1 MRVPFHFQYHLFFWP
16 TSRSFFS
23 SWLAILFTFQAHFS
37 LSKIK
42 ATICNR
48 NKVCAVHLHIQKCIQ
63 FPREEGGIDWL
74 TQSEARHTQWTP
86 ALENSV
92 VTQSGL
98 LEVSGPVR
106 PHQPEPDGQ
115 KLPRIAGPSL
125 CWKGEEAG
133 LWRRGLFQRQYAPTH
148 KEPWCLVASFCLCAV

>member
-133 LWRRGLFQRQYAPTH
+133 LFQRQYAPTR